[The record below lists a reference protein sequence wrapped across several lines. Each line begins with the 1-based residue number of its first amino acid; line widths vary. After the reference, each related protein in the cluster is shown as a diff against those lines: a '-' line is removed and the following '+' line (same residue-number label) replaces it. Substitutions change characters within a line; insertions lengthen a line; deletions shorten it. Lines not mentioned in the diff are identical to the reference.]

1 MKQIFESER
10 ISFVELSEDLV
21 KDYLVMINDFENV
34 QRFIRRASVQREP
47 LTEEQEIAW
56 VRKNL
61 NEKSLAFSM
70 LEKASGEFIGNAQ
83 FVHRNGDE
91 AELGI
96 AITANKQNM
105 GYGTEA
111 VAAIV
116 SYGMERVGLKRIYL
130 LVNPA
135 NARALHVY
143 AKGGFR
149 EYDRNEEHVFMEI
162 TKQ

>member
-1 MKQIFESER
+1 M
-10 ISFVELSEDLV
+10 ELSEDLV

-70 LEKASGEFIGNAQ
+70 LEKASGEFIGNVQ

-96 AITANKQNM
+96 AITANKQNT

-116 SYGMERVGLKRIYL
+116 SYGMEQVGLTRIYL
-130 LVNPA
+130 SANPA

-143 AKGGFR
+143 AKCGFR